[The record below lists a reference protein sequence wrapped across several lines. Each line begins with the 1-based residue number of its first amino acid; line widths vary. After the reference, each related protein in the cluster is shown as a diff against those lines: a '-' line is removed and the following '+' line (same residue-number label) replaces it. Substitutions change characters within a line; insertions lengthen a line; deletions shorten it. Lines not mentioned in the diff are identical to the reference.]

1 MNCPG
6 AILVYK
12 NELHSYKDLPLRY
25 SELGNVHR
33 YEASGALNGLFRVRG
48 FTQDDAHILLTESQ
62 VGEEVGRILSLY
74 DYVYSVFG
82 LDYSIELSTR
92 PFDNYIGDVAV
103 WDEAEEALKKACLA
117 TGHSFKINPGDGAFY
132 GPKLDFK
139 LKDSMNRI
147 WQCGTVQ
154 LDMQLPGRF
163 NCTYIAEDGTKKT
176 PVMIH
181 RACFGSL
188 ERFIGIMIENYA
200 GVFTTWLAPVQVKI
214 IPVNLD
220 YHKEY
225 CEKLANIFS
234 KEQIRFECD
243 YREEKLGYKIRES
256 QTKKIPY
263 TLVIGDNEVQNNL
276 VTYRKHG
283 TKDQITVSVE
293 EFVSLIKKHVEEL
306 N

>member
-1 MNCPG
+1 METSVVIIG
-6 AILVYK
+6 GG
-12 NELHSYKDLPLRY
+12 
-25 SELGNVHR
+25 LGGLFT
-33 YEASGALNGLFRVRG
+33 GALLAKEGGRVTVIEKNANCGGGLQSFRR
-48 FTQDDAHILLTESQ
+48 F
-62 VGEEVGRILSLY
+62 GEVFDTGMH
-74 DYVYSVFG
+74 VFG
-82 LDYSIELSTR
+82 GMRDGGNIRRICDYLGISDKIHLR
-92 PFDNYIGDVAV
+92 DV
-103 WDEAEEALKKACLA
+103 
-117 TGHSFKINPGDGAFY
+117 
-132 GPKLDFK
+132 
-139 LKDSMNRI
+139 DSNSSD
-147 WQCGTVQ
+147 VVH
-154 LDMQLPGRF
+154 
-163 NCTYIAEDGTKKT
+163 IAEDGTKKT

-200 GVFTTWLAPVQVKI
+200 GVFPTWLAPVQVKI